1 MASQDIETTSMSDQI
16 LELALLVLSGVSVSE
31 AARQLGISRSTAHR
45 RMTTETYRAVI
56 AEARQLASRELLN
69 QLLALDSMALKTM
82 IAGLTRTVTPTQ
94 VSTLR
99 LFLEARKQLIAEVD
113 LEDRIVRLEQLYK
126 ERGVIDTE
134 VTGRD

>member
-45 RMTTETYRAVI
+45 RMTTETYRSVI

-82 IAGLTRTVTPTQ
+82 IAGLTRAVTPTQ

-126 ERGVIDTE
+126 ERGIIEGE
-134 VTGRD
+134 VKR

>member
-45 RMTTETYRAVI
+45 RMTTETYRMVV

-126 ERGVIDTE
+126 ERGIIEGE
-134 VTGRD
+134 VKR